1 MARLGRAQ
9 PFPAKFKAPPVV
21 AAVGG
26 DASLTPALGELSLV
40 GQGVSLGFT
49 INMPDEL

>member
-9 PFPAKFKAPPVV
+9 PFPAKFKAPPVQ
-21 AAVGG
+21 AAAGS
-26 DASLTPALGELSLV
+26 DTALSPAQAELTLV